1 MLTHAQYEHSPDITR
16 MWEMDMMMHQKY
28 TAKSM
33 IAPRG
38 GAPGMELRTAGR
50 ANSTVTAPVTNAA
63 TSTCKHID
71 KVKVRQRNLE
81 TLLKLYQTGPHRTFF
96 IPL

>member
-1 MLTHAQYEHSPDITR
+1 

-33 IAPRG
+33 MAPRG
-38 GAPGMELRTAGR
+38 GELRTAGR

-63 TSTCKHID
+63 TSTCKQID
-71 KVKVRQRNLE
+71 IIEVKVRQRNSE
-81 TLLKLYQTGPHRTFF
+81 MFLK
-96 IPL
+96 